1 MPRKQLPNEGA
12 GDRRPSSSPS
22 YPSGSD
28 VGALVDAATHLR
40 ALTRSQITLIRRL
53 LREKSVRSQE
63 RAFVVE
69 GIKSCL
75 DLIARHACSI
85 RSLVLSRR
93 YLRAETDA
101 DRQVRSQLP
110 ACQFVCPD
118 TTFEKLTDVER
129 PQGMLAVVRQ
139 PRWDEAQIFNRTKV
153 LGIYADRLQ
162 DPANVG
168 AIIRTAAALNLSGVW
183 LSAECADPF
192 GPKVVRATAGS
203 ILNLPVFWGREVLTF
218 SSYRC
223 EIYSAVLPSAGIVS
237 IRNIQQIPSRLVI
250 ALGNEGVG
258 LAPDVVA
265 ASHVKFSI
273 PLADGMESLNV
284 AATAAISAFYFSG
297 LPLDSMVECR
307 ESSTRRI
314 DI

>member
-1 MPRKQLPNEGA
+1 MPRKPLPNEGA
-12 GDRRPSSSPS
+12 GDRRLSSSPS

-40 ALTRSQITLIRRL
+40 ALTRSQGTLIRGL

-63 RAFVVE
+63 QAFVVE
-69 GIKSCL
+69 GAKSCL
-75 DLIARHACSI
+75 DLITRHARSI
-85 RSLVLSRR
+85 RSLVLSPR
-93 YLRAETDA
+93 YLRTETDA
-101 DRQVRSQLP
+101 DRHVRSQLS
-110 ACQFVCPD
+110 ARQFICPD
-118 TTFEKLTDVER
+118 SVFDKLSDVGA

-139 PRWDEAQIFNRTKV
+139 PRWDEAQIFKRAKV

-192 GPKVVRATAGS
+192 NPKVVRASAGS
-203 ILNLPVFWGREVLTF
+203 ILNLPVFWGQELLTF
-218 SSYRC
+218 SSYGC

-237 IRNIQQIPSRLVI
+237 IRTIQQIPGRLLI
-250 ALGNEGVG
+250 ALGNEGAG

-273 PLADGMESLNV
+273 PLTDGMESLNV

-297 LPLDSMVECR
+297 LPLDSMMEA
-307 ESSTRRI
+307 EKAQQ
-314 DI
+314 DA

>member
-1 MPRKQLPNEGA
+1 
-12 GDRRPSSSPS
+12 
-22 YPSGSD
+22 
-28 VGALVDAATHLR
+28 VDAVPHLR
-40 ALTRSQITLIRRL
+40 ALTRSQGSLIRRL
-53 LREKSVRSQE
+53 LRDRNIRSQE
-63 RAFVVE
+63 GVFVVE
-69 GIKSCL
+69 GTKSCL
-75 DLIARHACSI
+75 DLIARHARSI
-85 RSLVLSRR
+85 HSLVLSPR

-118 TTFEKLTDVER
+118 TVFEKLTDVEM

-139 PRWDEAQIFNRTKV
+139 PRWDEGQVFNQAKV

-183 LSAECADPF
+183 LSAGCADPF

-203 ILNLPVFWGREVLTF
+203 ILSLPVFWGREF
-218 SSYRC
+218 RIFPSYGC
-223 EIYSAVLPSAGIVS
+223 ELYSAVLPSADRVS
-237 IRNIQQIPSRLVI
+237 IRNIQKIPSRLMI
-250 ALGNEGVG
+250 AVGNEGAG

-265 ASHVKFSI
+265 ASRVKFSI

-284 AATAAISAFYFSG
+284 AATAAISAFYFCG
-297 LPLDSMVECR
+297 LPLDSDM
-307 ESSTRRI
+307 
-314 DI
+314 